1 MPRTLEGIGKYSVG
15 RAVSGRRRP
24 GTVGLFD
31 QAKEAKLMIRK
42 IRISA
47 RALGLWMGL
56 GLYAVVGL
64 CHGQNTSASLSGTV
78 TDTSGAVIAGASL
91 TLTNEATGFSQTS
104 KSDSV
109 GGYNIT
115 DVTPG
120 KYDLTVSAAGF
131 ESVINKGIQLAI
143 SQAGRA
149 NIQLPVGKA
158 QQTVTVTAGASALN
172 VTNETLGGGIAP
184 ETLQDFPLIIS
195 GAPRSSATVALML
208 PGVST
213 GASGNAYNAQT
224 NGGLVSGDE
233 ALVDGATAMEGFMN
247 QSGMVSLETDFGMSP
262 DITSEVTVLTANYS
276 AQYGNSTS
284 GQIIIQTRSGGS
296 EFHGAAYDYLS
307 NRVLNAFQ
315 YGAPAGEAK
324 PEDTQNDYGAS
335 LGGPIDLPGLHGTDS
350 YLKGYFYF
358 SWEAFKE
365 AGGVNSAT
373 LTIPSINDRAGNFS
387 GAGSQL
393 YYPDDPAKYGADA
406 GKPIAF
412 NGSPNLINPAYED
425 TVAAAWMAQLPTPT
439 NNGETNNYF
448 IPKSG
453 QGSLTN
459 SENVYFGRVDFSIGK
474 MDQVHYSTWWQFTG
488 VNTESDL
495 PVSISTAEPANPEN
509 ANIER
514 LNWEHDFSGT
524 MNNHATLGYLNRNEG
539 YYSLNGKANLPKVSG
554 VADPTFLPT
563 FTFGSGYN
571 QLGDN
576 AGPTAAATL
585 TTRGTWAFND
595 VFTKVAGTHTIT
607 AGFQWH
613 LAGTTIHGGANGA
626 YPGGE
631 FNFSADTTGNQGC
644 PPGSPCPGNA
654 AASFYLGAVGS
665 GNVTYFN
672 VPVVYPRQDG
682 WAAFAGDSW
691 RVSPKLTLN
700 YNLRWDYIT
709 PFREKYDHLSFFDP
723 VGLNPGAVTSSGQE
737 LPGRLAFAGKGYGAA
752 SYGAPYP
759 EVPFR
764 DALSPR
770 LGFAYA
776 ATPTT
781 VVRAGYGIYF
791 GQAFYPGWNGGMSQ
805 DGFNK
810 NYTFNETP
818 SGGFQI
824 PALYLDTGIDPA
836 KVGPTED
843 ISSSFDN
850 GETPSL
856 YRPLD
861 GNRRPYSSQWNF
873 TIGKEF
879 PQIVAVTLSYVGTK
893 GTHLPS
899 ALSPLN
905 VLNPHNQAFS
915 SLGSDLSV
923 SYNSPGG
930 PATFAND
937 GVAVPYVGWADQMTG
952 CSPTIGQALLP
963 YPQYCGNL
971 QGLNEGHANSIYNS
985 FQGEVERRM
994 HQGLYLLGSL
1004 TVSKLY
1010 TNGTYSTQSAA
1021 GGTGSNNGQFSPYDP
1036 GREWALSPSNVPIT
1050 LQISADYDLPFG
1062 HNQKFLSTRGP
1073 LNVLVSGWQVS
1084 PLYRYEYGTP
1094 MWFTSSS
1101 CPTADLAPEF
1111 NQSCVPG
1118 ILPGQRPL
1126 LHGRGGFDPAKN
1138 NGQYLNPLAFESDFS
1153 TFGYTGYGKAV
1164 STVYGSP
1171 YKDVDVAFAKSTKI
1185 SEHVTFKFTSN
1196 FFNLLNNHYFV
1207 SQGEGPALPW
1217 VNDVAAPGNSFGQ
1230 WNGTVSNP
1238 RNIQVAGRIEF

>member
-1 MPRTLEGIGKYSVG
+1 
-15 RAVSGRRRP
+15 
-24 GTVGLFD
+24 
-31 QAKEAKLMIRK
+31 MIRK
-42 IRISA
+42 FCVTA
-47 RALGLWMGL
+47 RALGLCMTVGL
-56 GLYAVVGL
+56 FAVVGL

-78 TDTSGAVIAGASL
+78 SDTSGAAIANATL
-91 TLTNEATGFSQTS
+91 TLTNEATGFSVTV
-104 KSDSV
+104 KSDSS

-120 KYDLTVSAAGF
+120 KYDLAVSATGF
-131 ESVINKGIQLAI
+131 ESVINKAIQLAI
-143 SQAGRA
+143 SQEGRV
-149 NIQLPVGKA
+149 NIQLQVGKA
-158 QQTVTVTAGASALN
+158 QQTVTVTAGISALN
-172 VTNETLGGGIAP
+172 FTNATLGGGIAP

-208 PGVST
+208 PGVTT

-262 DITSEVTVLTANYS
+262 DITSEVTVLTANYP

-307 NRVLNAFQ
+307 NRALNAFQ

-324 PEDTQNDYGAS
+324 PQDTQNDYGVS
-335 LGGPIDLPGLHGTDS
+335 VGGPIALPGLHGPDS

-373 LTIPSINDRAGNFS
+373 LTIPSLNDRAGNFS

-406 GKPIAF
+406 GKPIDF
-412 NGSPNLINPAYED
+412 NGTMNLINPMYED
-425 TVAAAWMAQLPTPT
+425 PIAAAWMADLPTPT
-439 NNGETNNYF
+439 NSGETNNYF

-459 SENVYFGRVDFSIGK
+459 SENVYFGRVDFNVGK
-474 MDQVHYSTWWQFTG
+474 MDNVNYSTWWQFTG

-509 ANIER
+509 ADIER

-539 YYSLNGKANLPKVSG
+539 YYSLNGKADLPKVSG
-554 VADPTFLPT
+554 VADPNFLPT

-576 AGPTAAATL
+576 AGPTAANTL

-626 YPGGE
+626 YPGGQ
-631 FNFSADTTGNQGC
+631 FNFNADTTGNQAC

-665 GNVTYFN
+665 GKVTYFN
-672 VPVVYPRQDG
+672 VPVVYPRQYG
-682 WAAFAGDSW
+682 WAAFGGDSW
-691 RVSPKLTLN
+691 RVNPRLTLN
-700 YNLRWDYIT
+700 YSLRWDYIT
-709 PFREKYDHLSFFDP
+709 PFREKYNHLSFFDP
-723 VGLNPGAVTSSGQE
+723 NGLNPGAVNSSGQE
-737 LPGRLAFAGKGYGAA
+737 LPGRLAFAGTKYGAA

-759 EVPFR
+759 EVPFK

-770 LGFAYA
+770 VGFAYA
-776 ATPTT
+776 VTPTT

-791 GQAFYPGWNGGMSQ
+791 GQAFYPGWNGGMAQ

-810 NYTFNETP
+810 TYTFSETP
-818 SGGFQI
+818 SGGFQV
-824 PALYLDTGIDPA
+824 PALYLDTGINPA
-836 KVGPTED
+836 QVGPTED

-850 GETPSL
+850 GQTPSL

-879 PQIVAVTLSYVGTK
+879 PRNLAVTLSYVGTK

-905 VLNPHNQAFS
+905 VLNPHNQAYS

-923 SYNSPGG
+923 DYNSPGG

-937 GVAVPYVGWADQMTG
+937 GVSVPYVGWADQMTG
-952 CSPTIGQALLP
+952 CSPTLGQALLP

-985 FQGEVERRM
+985 FQGKVERRM
-994 HQGLYLLGSL
+994 HSGLYLLGSL

-1021 GGTGSNNGQFSPYDP
+1021 GGSGSNNGQFSPYDS
-1036 GREWALSPSNVPIT
+1036 GREWALSPSNVPIA

-1062 HNQKFLSTRGP
+1062 LNQRFLSRGGA
-1073 LNVLVSGWQVS
+1073 LNELIGGWQVS

-1126 LHGRGGFDPAKN
+1126 LHSRDGFDPAKY

-1171 YKDVDVAFAKSTKI
+1171 YKDVDVAFAKNTKI
-1185 SEHVTFKFTSN
+1185 SERVTFKLTAN

-1207 SQGEGPALPW
+1207 SQGEGPSLPW

-1238 RNIQVAGRIEF
+1238 RNIQVAGRFEF